1 MFSESTTQTH
11 SRWAHRPRASRSL
24 AAVAAVAVVA
34 LIAAACGSSTPS
46 AKSSTTN
53 TQAPAGTP
61 ATTAPAS
68 QVVAHTVANTKVGG
82 TILVNASGLT
92 LYKFSADS
100 AGMSACTG
108 ACAMAWPLQVTY
120 NGSPLYTFEGDSA
133 AGDTNGQ
140 NLTEDG
146 GLWTVVMAAASVTSP
161 VAKTPVTTPPSNT
174 PANTTPTTK
183 APTTTKPSGG
193 GYGY

>member
-1 MFSESTTQTH
+1 
-11 SRWAHRPRASRSL
+11 
-24 AAVAAVAVVA
+24 VAAVAVVA

-46 AKSSTTN
+46 ATSSTTT

-61 ATTAPAS
+61 ATSGPAS

-100 AGMSACTG
+100 AGMSACSG
-108 ACAMAWPLQVTY
+108 ACAMAWPPVTVASGLRPTGGSGATGTFGTITRSDGTLQVTY
-120 NGSPLYTFEGDSA
+120 NGSPLYTFAGDSA

-146 GLWTVVMAAASVTSP
+146 GLWTVVMATASVTSP
-161 VAKTPVTTPPSNT
+161 PAKTP
-174 PANTTPTTK
+174 ATTPTTK